1 MATFTALRSD
11 AEADWHCPSCC
22 RRRCPCPQRQSS
34 PRLIPDPPPP
44 AALLAPPLLPLPRA
58 VSAGR
63 AARPPWP
70 LPALAE
76 PLLPPQ
82 PLPPAPALA
91 PPFPKLLEPP
101 PAPTAPPPAPPAPA
115 ASAKVGRTMSATVA
129 KYFYPHGDAYV
140 SRRSKDADQR
150 EAQGQCS
157 SVGAHQ
163 ALRKSTAF
171 GARSWTSRSS
181 RTRRFKR
188 PLRRLPNA
196 RWVTAPSVLRR
207 P

>member
-1 MATFTALRSD
+1 MPILLPRPLPVPAASEFPAPAGPSAAR
-11 AEADWHCPSCC
+11 CPVGAACC
-22 RRRCPCPQRQSS
+22 RYP
-34 PRLIPDPPPP
+34 
-44 AALLAPPLLPLPRA
+44 ALLAPAVPLAPRGHCPRWPSRCFRPSHYPQRRRSRRHFLNCWSRRLLPPRPLPLPQR
-58 VSAGR
+58 
-63 AARPPWP
+63 
-70 LPALAE
+70 L
-76 PLLPPQ
+76 
-82 PLPPAPALA
+82 
-91 PPFPKLLEPP
+91 F
-101 PAPTAPPPAPPAPA
+101 
-115 ASAKVGRTMSATVA
+115 GRTMSATVA

>member
-1 MATFTALRSD
+1 MPILL
-11 AEADWHCPSCC
+11 
-22 RRRCPCPQRQSS
+22 
-34 PRLIPDPPPP
+34 PRPLPVP
-44 AALLAPPLLPLPRA
+44 AASEFPAPEPGPRRPAAAVGAALLPLPRA

-101 PAPTAPPPAPPAPA
+101 PAPTAPPPAPPAF
-115 ASAKVGRTMSATVA
+115 VRRTMSATVA

-171 GARSWTSRSS
+171 GTRSWTSRSP